1 VDKYPSESAKVS
13 ETVGFTLEGIPQV
26 MVFVFEPMLVSPVY
40 VVIVNTM
47 LTDVPVVFWLAKV
60 SGGVK
65 EMLVLFDFVL
75 TVPEALPH
83 L

>member
-1 VDKYPSESAKVS
+1 
-13 ETVGFTLEGIPQV
+13 
-26 MVFVFEPMLVSPVY
+26 
-40 VVIVNTM
+40 M

-75 TVPEALPH
+75 TVPESLPH